1 MVHRSMVLVG
11 SVLVVTF
18 LVSLLRRV
26 HAGRGERILARIGL
40 GLFALQVLVGAMSAV
55 WSSHTEIADVHLAVA
70 SALWSSVVAA
80 FTLSARS
87 PSLDGATTSPRLS
100 RRV

>member
-1 MVHRSMVLVG
+1 VVLVG

-18 LVSLLRRV
+18 LVGLLRRV
-26 HAGRGERILARIGL
+26 HASQGERVLARIGL

-55 WSSHTEIADVHLAVA
+55 WSAHTEIADVHLAVA

-87 PSLDGATTSPRLS
+87 RSDDGAISSPRLS
-100 RRV
+100 HRV